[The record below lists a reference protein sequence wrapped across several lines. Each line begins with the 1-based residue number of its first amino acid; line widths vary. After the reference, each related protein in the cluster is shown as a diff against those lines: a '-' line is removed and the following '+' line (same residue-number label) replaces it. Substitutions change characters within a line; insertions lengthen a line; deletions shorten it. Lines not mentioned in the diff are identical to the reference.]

1 MNTDAWDYLAG
12 QHMVKEAGGQI
23 EEQDISSV
31 LVSGGRVVTAAPGV
45 FDDLKKFT
53 DHAMK

>member
-1 MNTDAWDYLAG
+1 MNAWDYLAG
-12 QHMVKEAGGQI
+12 QLMVKEAGGQI

-31 LVSGGRVVTAAPGV
+31 LVSGGRVVAAAPGV
-45 FDDLKKFT
+45 FDDIQKIT

>member
-1 MNTDAWDYLAG
+1 MNAWDYLAG
-12 QHMVKEAGGQI
+12 QLMVKEAGGQI

-31 LVSGGRVVTAAPGV
+31 LVSGGRVVAAAPGV
-45 FDDLKKFT
+45 FDDLQKFT